1 VGTALGAWREGQHNL
16 GEPFFYW
23 NDPTVLRFLVGTG
36 SGLNW
41 TMVSDPALDKI
52 LADAEA
58 TADPAKRKPLYME
71 AQKQVLE
78 NGYLI
83 PTFGKSLVLAMDK
96 NIEGLAYSPTGYPI
110 WFDVCIKQ

>member
-1 VGTALGAWREGQHNL
+1 
-16 GEPFFYW
+16 
-23 NDPTVLRFLVGTG
+23 
-36 SGLNW
+36 
-41 TMVSDPALDKI
+41 
-52 LADAEA
+52 
-58 TADPAKRKPLYME
+58 ME
-71 AQKQVLE
+71 AQKEVLE